1 MKSIFSNLMMFIT
14 FYYANKKKHTHTHK
28 EITICKDTPSKY
40 FCIEKKSVKFDYG
53 FYSFVESEFLML
65 FVVLVKESFDASNQF
80 I

>member
-1 MKSIFSNLMMFIT
+1 MIII
-14 FYYANKKKHTHTHK
+14 KKNTHK

-53 FYSFVESEFLML
+53 FYSFVESEFLMP
-65 FVVLVKESFDASNQF
+65 FVVLDKESFDASNQF

>member
-1 MKSIFSNLMMFIT
+1 MKSIFLNLMMFIT
-14 FYYANKKKHTHTHK
+14 FYYDNNNNKTHIKKSLYIK
-28 EITICKDTPSKY
+28 IPPSKY

-53 FYSFVESEFLML
+53 FYSFVESEFLMP